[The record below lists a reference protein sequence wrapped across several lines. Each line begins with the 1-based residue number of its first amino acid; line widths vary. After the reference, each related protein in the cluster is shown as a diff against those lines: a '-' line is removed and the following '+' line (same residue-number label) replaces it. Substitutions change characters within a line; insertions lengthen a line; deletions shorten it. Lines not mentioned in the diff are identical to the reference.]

1 MQDKVIMNGKWE
13 FNSEVANC
21 FSEMLNRSIPDY
33 SNMRK
38 LVFDIGRKYIKP
50 ETTIIDVGCSNGL
63 AIEPFIIQNKEN
75 NKYKLFDVSEPMLDL
90 CRNKYK
96 EYRESGIVDVE
107 NFDITKGINEK
118 NCSLIMSVLTL
129 QFTPIEYRQKIVD
142 SIYNSLNEGSCFILV
157 EKVLGDYNETN
168 ELFVDLY
175 YDMKREHSYT
185 EGQIQNKRKS
195 LEGVLVPIT
204 ENWNIELL
212 KNAGFKKI
220 DCFWKYLNFCGI
232 IAIK

>member
-157 EKVLGDYNETN
+157 EKVLGDYSETN

-185 EGQIQNKRKS
+185 EEQIQNKRKS